1 MYLPAFKI
9 AVIPEISAW
18 LVKFTVCEI
27 ASTGA
32 RAASS
37 AIRNAAVTGTN

>member
-1 MYLPAFKI
+1 MYLPAFKT
-9 AVIPEISAW
+9 AVIPEFSTW

-32 RAASS
+32 HAASS
-37 AIRNAAVTGTN
+37 AIL